1 MAVKASDLWK
11 LSLPFPPDMIEFR
24 VGSTT
29 KDGAKGQA
37 VPYVKRDAVTLRLD
51 EVCGAGSWKNEFRQV
66 VAGNDNKIVGTIS
79 VISILVDQE
88 DGRDPVW
95 ISKEDGASDTN
106 VEGFKGGMSDSIK
119 RTARVWGIARYLSS
133 FPVQWVELDNK
144 RFKKD
149 PQIPAGAS
157 SLSVVVP
164 EGAEL
169 PKGISF
175 LSDDKGMKK
184 AGSVASSS
192 SASTPASAPAA
203 SKPVPAKANEV
214 ASPSESKP
222 AARVEQAPAPTSATA
237 AIAAQP
243 RQAEGEEE
251 IPADMPHGLTSAQKA
266 GVMALLRKLKSD
278 AKLAPQ
284 ILGYLTSEAGRARV
298 GPDGENYVR
307 KKVKEVAGEDVK
319 EVAV

>member
-1 MAVKASDLWK
+1 MAVKASELWK
-11 LSLPFPPDMIEFR
+11 LSLPFPHDMIEFR

-51 EVCGAGSWKNEFRQV
+51 EVCGAGNWKNEFRQV
-66 VAGNDNKIVGTIS
+66 IAGNDNRVIGTIS

-88 DGRDPVW
+88 DEREPVW
-95 ISKEDGASDTN
+95 VAKEDGASDTN

-133 FPVQWVELDNK
+133 FPMQWVELDNK

-149 PQIPAGAS
+149 PQVPTNAS
-157 SLSVVVP
+157 SYSVVIP

-175 LSDDKGMKK
+175 LADSKDMKK
-184 AGSVASSS
+184 AGTPASSS
-192 SASTPASAPAA
+192 SSRTPASPVKQTTVATPASEPVAQTA
-203 SKPVPAKANEV
+203 ST
-214 ASPSESKP
+214 
-222 AARVEQAPAPTSATA
+222 AAQAPASQGSQVLVQAPQA
-237 AIAAQP
+237 AEAQDD
-243 RQAEGEEE
+243 
-251 IPADMPHGLTSAQKA
+251 IPADLPHGLTPAQKT
-266 GVMALLRKLKSD
+266 GVIALLRKLGGDIKF
-278 AKLAPQ
+278 APQ
-284 ILGYLTSEAGRARV
+284 ILGYLSSEAGKAKV
-298 GPDGENYVR
+298 GAEGETYVR